1 MFYYDSTYILVLLGI
16 FLTIIVQVYMTN
28 TFNKY
33 QNVRA
38 NINIPASEVAK
49 RIMNANG
56 IYDVAIGRVP
66 GNMTDHYSP
75 LKKELNLS
83 DSTINSNSIASI
95 GVAAHEVGHAI
106 QHNVNFS
113 FLVLQMAITPTL
125 NFVSK
130 LSVPILFV
138 GILLGSFNLVRLGMY
153 AFVATL
159 IYQLLTLPIEFDAS
173 RRAINTLR
181 DLQILDENELYGAKK
196 VLNAAAM
203 TYVAATAVTL
213 LQLLR
218 FSLLFGRRRD

>member
-1 MFYYDSTYILVLLGI
+1 MFYYDSTYYLVILGM
-16 FLTIIVQVYMTN
+16 FLTIFVHIYMTN

-38 NINIPASEVAK
+38 NINISAAEVAK
-49 RIMNANG
+49 RILNANG
-56 IYDVAIGRVP
+56 IYDVVIGRVP
-66 GNMTDHYSP
+66 GNMTDHYAP

-125 NFVSK
+125 SFISK
-130 LSVPILFV
+130 CSMPVLFIGVIL
-138 GILLGSFNLVRLGMY
+138 GHLKLIRLGMW

-159 IYQLLTLPIEFDAS
+159 IYQIVTLPIEFDAS

-203 TYVAATAVTL
+203 TYVAAAAVTA